1 MPDNDAPDD
10 TAPDAAPAFP
20 RQTAQAIALLT
31 LAVLAI
37 FYTLSIT
44 ADLVIPL
51 ILAMMLKLMLQPVMR
66 LLSGRL
72 KLPEAVSALLVMLAL
87 AAVVIAIGLSIV
99 VPASGW
105 VDKAP
110 AGLKTL
116 QDQVSVLR
124 GPLDAAQRMFQGT
137 EHMIVPGAPFASPP
151 SPEQAPA
158 QSATPA
164 PAPAPSPFNLGS
176 IGISILLGTQQFF
189 GRLFVLL
196 ISLFFMLAAGDTMLR
211 KLVEVVPRLEEKKHV
226 VFIAGEIEDNISGY
240 LFTITAINLG
250 FGVLVGL
257 ATWASGIADPL
268 LWGTVAFMLNYI
280 PIIGPIIGIAIMFL
294 VGLLTFEHALP
305 ALGPAAAY
313 LALHVLEGELVT
325 PLLLARRFTLS
336 PLLVILSLLFWTWL
350 WGVPGAFLSVPL
362 LAMTKIVCDR
372 IPSLA
377 PLGHMLGP
385 GGRRSGTTS

>member
-1 MPDNDAPDD
+1 MPDDDQPD
-10 TAPDAAPAFP
+10 DAAPATT
-20 RQTAQAIALLT
+20 RQTAQTIALFT
-31 LAVLAI
+31 LAGLAV
-37 FYTLSIT
+37 FYALSVT

-51 ILAMMLKLMLQPVMR
+51 VLAMMLKLMLQPVMR
-66 LLSGRL
+66 TLSGRMR
-72 KLPEAVSALLVMLAL
+72 LPEAVSALLVMLAL
-87 AAVVIAIGLSIV
+87 AAVVVAIGLSIA

-116 QDQVSVLR
+116 QEQVSVLR
-124 GPLDAAQRMFQGT
+124 APLAAAQQMLHGT
-137 EHMIVPGAPFASPP
+137 ERMIVPGGPYTEPAAPPP
-151 SPEQAPA
+151 AAPKA
-158 QSATPA
+158 EP
-164 PAPAPSPFNLGS
+164 PPAPSPFDLGS

-196 ISLFFMLAAGDTMLR
+196 VSLFFMLAAGDTMLR

-226 VFIAGEIEDNISGY
+226 VFIAGEIEDNISAY

-257 ATWASGIADPL
+257 AIWASGIADPL
-268 LWGTVAFMLNYI
+268 LWGTVAFLLNYI
-280 PIIGPIIGIAIMFL
+280 PIIGPAIGVGVMFL

-305 ALGPAAAY
+305 ALVPAALY
-313 LALHVLEGELVT
+313 LALHIVEGEFVT

-336 PLLVILSLLFWTWL
+336 PLLVILSLFFWTWL
-350 WGVPGAFLSVPL
+350 WGVPGAFLSMPL
-362 LAMTKIVCDR
+362 LAITKIICDR
-372 IPSLA
+372 IPFLA

-385 GGRRSGTTS
+385 GGRRGGTTS